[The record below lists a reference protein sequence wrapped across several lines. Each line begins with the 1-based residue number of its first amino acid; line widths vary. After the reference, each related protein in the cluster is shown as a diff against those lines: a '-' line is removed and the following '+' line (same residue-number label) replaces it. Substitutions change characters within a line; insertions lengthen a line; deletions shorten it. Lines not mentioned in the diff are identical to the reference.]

1 VVAVVVEEEE
11 GVVFASLPPKNGS
24 LKSPQTLLL
33 LLLFVLSA
41 GDLWS
46 AMTIL
51 DHQERGNF
59 CGASRL
65 SFGGGFFFERH
76 GERGGERGG
85 ELKVRSNGGFGEG
98 I

>member
-1 VVAVVVEEEE
+1 
-11 GVVFASLPPKNGS
+11 
-24 LKSPQTLLL
+24 
-33 LLLFVLSA
+33 
-41 GDLWS
+41 
-46 AMTIL
+46 MTIL

-85 ELKVRSNGGFGEG
+85 EREGELKVRSNGGFGEG

>member
-1 VVAVVVEEEE
+1 MVVEEEE

-76 GERGGERGG
+76 GERGGEREG

>member
-1 VVAVVVEEEE
+1 MVVEEEE

-33 LLLFVLSA
+33 LLLLLFVLSA
-41 GDLWS
+41 DDLWS

-51 DHQERGNF
+51 DHQERGRF

-76 GERGGERGG
+76 GERGGERQTER
-85 ELKVRSNGGFGEG
+85 ELKVRSNGG
-98 I
+98 